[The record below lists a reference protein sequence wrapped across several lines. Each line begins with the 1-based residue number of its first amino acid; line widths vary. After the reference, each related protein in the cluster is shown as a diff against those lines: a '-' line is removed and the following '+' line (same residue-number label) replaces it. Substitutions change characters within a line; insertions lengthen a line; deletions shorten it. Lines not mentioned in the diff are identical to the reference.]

1 MSGNLPWGIN
11 TIGSLYHPDAQAGL
25 PDGRWVAAVCEPCP
39 PSIRERFRAAWWV
52 FTGRAHAFVWPMAG
66 DLEAIWTRDN
76 PTLRPTPRPFVP
88 QETWHRELIDREP
101 SHGQYSN
108 PRS

>member
-1 MSGNLPWGIN
+1 MNGMDEWQQKANEQMQRIPWGIN
-11 TIGSLYHPDAQAGL
+11 TIGSLYHPDCSAGL

-39 PSIRERFRAAWWV
+39 PSLVERFRAAWWV
-52 FTGRAHAFVWPMAG
+52 FTGRAHAFVWPRAG

-76 PTLRPTPRPFVP
+76 PTLRSSPRPFVP
-88 QETWHRELIDREP
+88 Q
-101 SHGQYSN
+101 GKQA